1 MLKKKMFVGLLAVAF
16 AIPVAAQQ
24 IVDVHSH
31 IIVPEYM
38 EMLKRHNAELEETFP
53 LPRWSVE
60 RHLQFMD
67 SMGIQTSVLTMP
79 APQPFYGDAEESARC
94 VRAVNERAAQVKAD
108 FPGRFLF
115 CASLPLPDVDAA
127 IREAIYALD
136 TLRADGIK
144 LATNSRGQYLGDE
157 ELDLLM
163 EVLDER
169 HAVIVIHPH
178 RPTPYPEKVVETTPL
193 AMYEYPAETTRAV
206 VNMIARNVLVRY
218 PNLKVVVPHCG
229 SFLPLAL
236 PRMRSIHPAMQ
247 AGGFM
252 APIDWE
258 GNLLRLYYDLAGN
271 PAPEVLR
278 ALLTITTPGHILYGS
293 DYPYLADKVL
303 RGNLD
308 RLKATLAVEDFA
320 PCGEMFLGGNAR
332 ALFGIQEPFK

>member
-94 VRAVNERAAQVKAD
+94 VRSVNERSAQVKAD

-157 ELDLLM
+157 ELDPLM

-178 RPTPYPEKVVETTPL
+178 RPTPCPEKVVETTPL

-320 PCGEMFLGGNAR
+320 PCAEMFLSGNAR
-332 ALFGIQEPFK
+332 ALFDIQEPIK